1 MAAPKKWTVRDGG
14 IVTVYDTYDKP
25 ITVLSLMKGFNI
37 ETQSETVYSS
47 GGRGNGRITS
57 HSGNK
62 TSTFEMQTQVFDFDT
77 YGLFTG
83 GTSATGKCNIRKYAV
98 LTVASNKVTLPYTP
112 ISGDGALLGCQVINP
127 ATGETISEVTGSL
140 SGSTVTFSSGVQE
153 GDTVR
158 VFYITETGV
167 DAHHAAI
174 YADKTT
180 ETVTIVVDAQV
191 TSICDGK
198 LYDAQLI
205 VHRARPND
213 QFALALSNEGDPST
227 FTFAG
232 EILVPACADKIMYE
246 LIVYDSSTLTSSGT

>member
-14 IVTVYDTYDKP
+14 IVTVYDTYNKP
-25 ITVLSLMKGFNI
+25 ITVLSLMKGFDI

-77 YGLFTG
+77 YALFTG
-83 GTSATGKCNIRKYAV
+83 GTSDHGKQKIRRYDV
-98 LTVASNKVTLPYTP
+98 LTADANKKVKLTYVP
-112 ISGDGALLGCQVINP
+112 ITGDDAILGCQVINS
-127 ATGETISEVTGSL
+127 ATGETISEVTGTV
-140 SGSTVTFSSGVQE
+140 SGSEVTFATGVDE

-158 VFYITETGV
+158 VFYYTETGT

-174 YADKTT
+174 YADMTT

-191 TSICDGK
+191 TGICDGK
-198 LYDAQLI
+198 LYDAQLV

-232 EILVPACADKIMYE
+232 EILVPACANKIMYE
-246 LIVYDSSTLTSSGT
+246 LIVYDSDTLTKST

>member
-1 MAAPKKWTVRDGG
+1 MSAPKKWTVRDGG
-14 IVTVYDTYDKP
+14 IVTVYDTYNKP
-25 ITVLSLMKGFNI
+25 ITVLTLMKGFNI

-77 YGLFTG
+77 YALFTG
-83 GTSATGKCNIRKYAV
+83 GTSDHGVQRVRRYDV
-98 LTVASNKVTLPYTP
+98 LTVANKKVKLTYVPDT
-112 ISGDGALLGCQVINP
+112 GDDALLGCQVINP
-127 ATGETISEVTGSL
+127 STGETIAEVTGML
-140 SGSTVTFSSGVQE
+140 AGSDVTFTDGVVN

-158 VFYITETGV
+158 VFYYTNTAA

-174 YADKTT
+174 YADMTT

-191 TSICDGK
+191 TGICDGK
-198 LYDAQLI
+198 LYDAQLV

-213 QFALALSNEGDPST
+213 QFSLALSNEGDPST

-246 LIVYDSSTLTSSGT
+246 LIVYDSDTLTKSV